1 MALGLC
7 ASLVPMEKNALCTN
21 LIKGPV
27 DKKRHLLLSLLC
39 EGMIRRRLVMTLR
52 RVLTCGPP

>member
-21 LIKGPV
+21 LVKGPV

-39 EGMIRRRLVMTLR
+39 EGMIR
-52 RVLTCGPP
+52 